1 MQSQAHLSLLLHIQD
16 EEGLLFFFF
25 HQCIHLANLHP
36 FQQSHNLSPHR
47 CHTYGFAN
55 NYGKYLHF
63 SSVRCTQEN
72 MGSCNS
78 SATQSLNQLRS
89 NTQSLTSTREVQRNS
104 VPWIQA
110 TRFHQSVTRAT
121 DYPAV
126 RHWLA
131 NSQQI
136 CKFVST
142 VSWKKKI
149 TLIYVF

>member
-16 EEGLLFFFF
+16 EGGLLFFFF

-36 FQQSHNLSPHR
+36 FQQSHNLSQHR

-78 SATQSLNQLRS
+78 SATQFLNQLRS
-89 NTQSLTSTREVQRNS
+89 NTQSLTSTREGQRNY
-104 VPWIQA
+104 VPRIQA
-110 TRFHQSVTRAT
+110 TRFHQSVTNGSLIT
-121 DYPAV
+121 
-126 RHWLA
+126 
-131 NSQQI
+131 QQ
-136 CKFVST
+136 
-142 VSWKKKI
+142 
-149 TLIYVF
+149 